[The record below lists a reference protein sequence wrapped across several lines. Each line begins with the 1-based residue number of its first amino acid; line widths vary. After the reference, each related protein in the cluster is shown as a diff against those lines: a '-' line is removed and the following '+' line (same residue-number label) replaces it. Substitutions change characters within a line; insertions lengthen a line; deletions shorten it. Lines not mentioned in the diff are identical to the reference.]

1 MDLALGCNMNVV
13 RMSQANRPN
22 RAPEPAPALSRA
34 VLMLGR
40 TDQRENCIARA
51 SRRGGSSLTANDA

>member
-22 RAPEPAPALSRA
+22 RAPEPAPGSVTSRA
-34 VLMLGR
+34 DAWSNR
-40 TDQRENCIARA
+40 SAREMHS
-51 SRRGGSSLTANDA
+51 SRQPPWWLIFDGK